1 MSQDRPDSGTTLG
14 SGAERRASAKSAPAS
29 VDASSESGKEEDFAP
44 IRSAPTNQPDGGTD
58 EAQLTDG
65 SLARTLTHRRSHA
78 SGHEGEEWAQI
89 ERLISRMFGEER
101 KANSEEEKTRH
112 AGVVW
117 KNLTVKGV
125 GLGAAL
131 QPTNGD
137 IFLGIPRLIK
147 RLLTRGRKS
156 TGAGKANIRTI
167 LNDFTGCVRPG
178 EMLLVLGR
186 PGSGCSTFLKV
197 IGNQRYGYE
206 SIDGDVRYGGTD
218 SSTIA
223 KSYKSEGSCYPI
235 SRMVIS

>member
-1 MSQDRPDSGTTLG
+1 MSQEKPDSDTTLG
-14 SGAERRASAKSAPAS
+14 SQTEAHATESVYARAGT
-29 VDASSESGKEEDFAP
+29 SSDSDEQENFAP
-44 IRSAPTNQPDGGTD
+44 IRSAPTTGPDGAKLSD
-58 EAQLTDG
+58 PN
-65 SLARTLTHRRSHA
+65 LARTLSQRRSYA

-89 ERLISRMFGEER
+89 ERLISRMFGRER

-156 TGAGKANIRTI
+156 AGGGKPAIRTI

-218 SSTIA
+218 AATMA
-223 KSYKSEGSCYPI
+223 KSYRSEGK
-235 SRMVIS
+235 